1 MSEKKK
7 SNTVVVVLGIIAYL
21 ILMVIQNRVQQMNM
35 SFLNGLI
42 AQVQNIVIVLM
53 TVKAQKSGFI
63 ASLIISLI
71 SSIQT
76 LLMGVLIGG
85 SLGAIPGVVIP
96 IVMILM
102 SYLIY
107 NYSNK
112 MQKANDELSVTVEE
126 LNKSNATLVAKDEKL
141 MYLAYHDLLT
151 GLANKQLLI
160 ETMNEKI
167 FKNSDNPFTV
177 LEVHV
182 DNIKEITDKFGMNV
196 ADEIIFSYAEKI
208 KNACSDKYFIACLNS
223 SSRFIILV
231 DGAQNQ
237 TNIMNIVNI
246 INNATN
252 QPVVIKGTAFK
263 TTMSYGVA
271 SYPSSANNT
280 EKLIQC
286 ANASVDYVISRGGN
300 NIKFYV
306 DSKSVYIGV

>member
-7 SNTVVVVLGIIAYL
+7 SNLVVLVLCIIIYL
-21 ILMVIQNRVQQMNM
+21 ILMVVQNRVQQMNM

-53 TVKAQKSGFI
+53 TVKAHKSGFI
-63 ASLIISLI
+63 ASVIINLI

-76 LLMGVLIGG
+76 LLLGVIIGG

-107 NYSNK
+107 NYSDK
-112 MQKANDELSVTVEE
+112 MQKANEELSVTINE

-151 GLANKQLLI
+151 GLANKQLLV
-160 ETMNEKI
+160 ETMDEKI
-167 FKNSDNPFTV
+167 SKNADAPFTV
-177 LEVHV
+177 LEVNV

-196 ADEIIFSYAEKI
+196 ADEIIFSYAERI
-208 KNACSDKYFIACLNS
+208 KNACGDKYFIACLNS
-223 SSRFIILV
+223 SRFIILV
-231 DGAQNQ
+231 DGIQSQND
-237 TNIMNIVNI
+237 IMNIANI

-252 QPVVIKGTAFK
+252 QPIVIKETAFK

-271 SYPSSANNT
+271 SYPVSANNT
-280 EKLIQC
+280 ERLIQC
-286 ANASVDYVISRGGN
+286 VNASVDYVISRGGN